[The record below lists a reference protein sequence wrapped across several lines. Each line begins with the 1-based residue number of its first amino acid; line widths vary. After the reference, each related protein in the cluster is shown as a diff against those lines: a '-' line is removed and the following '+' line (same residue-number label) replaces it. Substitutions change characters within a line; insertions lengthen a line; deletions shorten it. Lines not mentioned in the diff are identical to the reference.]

1 MMRASVMTQTTQP
14 QPAAPSAG
22 DAFLR
27 RGRELLAQGRL
38 APAAAAGWQAAVHAL
53 NAYAATPDDDGNGFQ
68 AAALRLSQDPRGDGR
83 AAEWAVSAL
92 ALSDNIRYDWLDR
105 HGVGRRLD
113 DVQRLAMLVK
123 DIASPPQSAAD
134 VLRQARQCLHNGYPI
149 PAADKGW
156 EAALLAAKTYAD
168 AAGCEY
174 RGENHFDMAVSLLV
188 NEPTGGS
195 KVVDWKFSALR
206 LRETVSHCAWY
217 PHRLNAEMV
226 ADDIADVANLVMLA
240 QQTMAAKRQIG
251 VGNV

>member
-1 MMRASVMTQTTQP
+1 MTQTTQP
-14 QPAAPSAG
+14 QPAAPSAV

-53 NAYAATPDDDGNGFQ
+53 NAYAATPDDDGRGFRD
-68 AAALRLSQDPRGDGR
+68 AALRLSQDPRGDGR

-113 DVQRLAMLVK
+113 DVQRLVMLVK
-123 DIASPPQSAAD
+123 DIASPPQSAAA

-156 EAALLAAKTYAD
+156 EAALLAAKTYAG
-168 AAGCEY
+168 AIGCEY
-174 RGENHFDMAVSLLV
+174 LGQRNFDSIMGALENETGYREVAGWAYAAAQLRQTAAYCAGQQDGRYAGLL
-188 NEPTGGS
+188 
-195 KVVDWKFSALR
+195 
-206 LRETVSHCAWY
+206 
-217 PHRLNAEMV
+217 
-226 ADDIADVANLVMLA
+226 ADDIGAVAELANLV
-240 QQTMAAKRQIG
+240 QHTIKDRKRR
-251 VGNV
+251 VV